1 MRSAC
6 CLKIPLVALPFET
19 ITVNG
24 IFLAPRAGFEEAIE
38 ARSAS
43 PHDRGGRGNPK
54 KMLFSGDE
62 FPKMHVSGDAGKNVQ
77 VASAGG
83 GTASCCV

>member
-38 ARSAS
+38 ARCTAKNSGWE
-43 PHDRGGRGNPK
+43 PTDMCIEVENNHRPK
-54 KMLFSGDE
+54 PICLIYDQE
-62 FPKMHVSGDAGKNVQ
+62 
-77 VASAGG
+77 
-83 GTASCCV
+83 C